1 MRLVAVMRR
10 HEKAAF
16 PQLACRV
23 ELSFSGR
30 FSFCFKSMAEHG
42 AERNWKTVC
51 LRFQ

>member
-42 AERNWKTVC
+42 GAWR
-51 LRFQ
+51 